1 MNHSFNIEDAKK
13 YGVNCA
19 VILENIRFWV
29 AKNKAN
35 AKHSYDGK
43 YWTYNSIKAFHEL
56 FPYLSERQIRTALD
70 KLIEAKEIEKG
81 NYNQNSY
88 DQTTWYSCVNSICQE
103 SQIDL
108 TLKSNGIDSEVK
120 CIIGTDIN
128 TDINHI
134 RKDIKHIPK
143 DLESNSTTKIL
154 GSLDWQKGI
163 ALDGEHN
170 SWRFLHR
177 QVKGT
182 HSNVTLPDLQKK
194 CTLFTEQESQ
204 GEPKTPFEW
213 SKHFINFCKYQ
224 KFTQAKESSL
234 PSATKSDWK
243 K

>member
-13 YGVNCA
+13 YNMTCA

-35 AKHSYDGK
+35 DKHSYDGK
-43 YWTYNSIKAFHEL
+43 YWTYNSIPAFQEL
-56 FPYLSERQIRTALD
+56 FPYMSYDQIRRALA
-70 KLIEAKEIEKG
+70 KLVDAGVIEKG
-81 NYNQNSY
+81 NYNENNY
-88 DQTTWYSCVNSICQE
+88 DKTAWYSIATSVTENCH
-103 SQIDL
+103 IDKANL
-108 TLKSNGIDSEVK
+108 PHGQGEIATSL
-120 CIIGTDIN
+120 IGTDIN

-134 RKDIKHIPK
+134 RKDIKHISK